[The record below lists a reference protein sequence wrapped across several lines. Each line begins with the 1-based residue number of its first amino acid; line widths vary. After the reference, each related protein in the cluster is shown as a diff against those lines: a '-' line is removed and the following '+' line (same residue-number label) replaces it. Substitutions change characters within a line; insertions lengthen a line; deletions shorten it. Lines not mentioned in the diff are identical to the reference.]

1 MDPAL
6 INTEKELEIVGE
18 GPVSFSEGNRSP
30 GRSRDFSIDIVAI
43 EHMLRSGSLTEPFE
57 YSRASLQACGKGI
70 A

>member
-1 MDPAL
+1 M

-43 EHMLRSGSLTEPFE
+43 EHMLKSGSLTE
-57 YSRASLQACGKGI
+57 YSRASLQACGKGM